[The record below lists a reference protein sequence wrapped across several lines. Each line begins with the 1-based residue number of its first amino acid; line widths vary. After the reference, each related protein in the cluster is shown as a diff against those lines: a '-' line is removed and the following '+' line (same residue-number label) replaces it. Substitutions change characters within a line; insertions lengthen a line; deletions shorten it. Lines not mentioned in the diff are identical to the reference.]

1 MLWLWWTGGGG
12 DVWWRCAVAVSVAVV
27 KMKLK
32 VVTVLQLVLE
42 KADVRFDVGITPIR
56 IGLFD

>member
-1 MLWLWWTGGGG
+1 MSGGG

-32 VVTVLQLVLE
+32 VVVVLQLVLE
-42 KADVRFDVGITPIR
+42 KADVRFDVGTTPIR